1 MAFVKQLS
9 KVTSWLALLLLGGAT
24 LFLVG
29 SLIVRLFIYPP
40 VSTQAQ
46 DVSTGKTV
54 VIQLNILNGNGTNGI
69 ARQTMDFL
77 RARGFDVVEIEN
89 YTDSSGKVFH
99 NVQESFV
106 IDRLGDTAAAAAVA
120 ASLGIPPARISKGI
134 DSSLYIHCSVVLGAD
149 FSQLE
154 PFR

>member
-1 MAFVKQLS
+1 MAWIKQLS
-9 KVTSWLALLLLGGAT
+9 KATSWIALLFLGSAT

-29 SLIVRLFIYPP
+29 SLIVRMFVFPP
-40 VSTQAQ
+40 VSTKSH
-46 DVSTGKTV
+46 DVTTGKTV
-54 VIQLNILNGNGTNGI
+54 VIQLNILNGSGTNGI

-89 YTDSSGKVFH
+89 YTDSSGKLFH
-99 NVQESFV
+99 DVKESFV

-120 ASLGIPPARISKGI
+120 ASLGIPPSKISKGI
-134 DSSLYIHCSVVLGAD
+134 DSSLYIHCSVVLGVD